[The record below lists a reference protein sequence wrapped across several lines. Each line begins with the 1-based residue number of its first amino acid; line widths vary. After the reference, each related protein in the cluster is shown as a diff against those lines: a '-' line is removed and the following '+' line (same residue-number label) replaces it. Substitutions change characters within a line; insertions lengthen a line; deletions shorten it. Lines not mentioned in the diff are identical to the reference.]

1 MPPAPEL
8 RRWLSSQPPDAVQH
22 LLAFLA
28 VVHGQ
33 PFGYK
38 GEPTGQVRASAAGM
52 RSWVA
57 KAPADLLLHI
67 ADVGR
72 GVADKMARQHGFA
85 KQGLRDADAERL
97 RSALTS
103 LPPSLACLA
112 LHWYPLSDE
121 DTPER
126 GRVLE
131 HWDTL
136 WEAAVT
142 SADWP
147 EPKRGRRASK
157 AETTA
162 PGAASEEARYGDPH
176 STRPEAADRGNVVSG
191 DLAEQLESAAQRLRG
206 EGEALAER
214 LEGLAVDVR
223 RGVGRRDADL
233 SAAVD
238 AWFGLRAATAEL
250 ALGLGGDVQWA
261 VAQTHDDLDRIL
273 ADVRSAKVGE
283 EIAAALVERER
294 LVAMLGAVTYPGV
307 RTALQVEVDAI
318 DARLQELRS
327 LGGAQ
332 LGTRPA
338 DATPPADATR
348 PEESVEPAVTG
359 GAAGGEPPASADAG
373 AVPAAVEVE
382 AQASDAVFDG
392 PGQFTDTLDTP
403 VPEEDREGPEA
414 VRAEPAAGGS
424 ATGPERAPVGAT
436 LTPVGPAAAPRTA
449 DEQGGRPRPAATATA
464 AATVGTNQLP
474 SPSRPLAEP
483 RVVRPIGIPK
493 QASAEAEPKTAKVVE
508 APVAVEPTTD
518 VWTRTGDCPSPVEQM
533 VAEGRLAE
541 AYWLT
546 RAARER
552 QERCQS
558 LAFATSA
565 FGLAPGQQAAIA
577 LQVGVEDKALP
588 TAEDRDGYLIAL
600 AAAVRSGLQAGWA
613 LPIVNDFAQLPG
625 LPEVWNELFRT
636 LALEIRRGV
645 SVQPGDEVRLGQ
657 DDTVDP
663 ADLRDRAEALRARL
677 GTSKTAYQL
686 ASRVLQTLL
695 KDDAE
700 LGHTLNL
707 IVAWSV
713 GGATSEQLRQD
724 LEGTYGEAD
733 AIDRIIKETTRR
745 VSSPNQRKTKIIAT
759 ALDQLRGRIGE
770 VTTLLREAVQVAEM
784 PPRGDNRRLGSEL
797 LVALRAAGKSALLPG
812 PGGEAV
818 RLLLDWIGDGVSR
831 GASRALPG
839 LPGTD
844 ALLVLP
850 RLAWTAA
857 ADGQDTPDL
866 AAPDVLDALLEVLK
880 PADPGK
886 AFGAHL
892 DRGDLHI
899 AARLLDL
906 AGAGRLG
913 ALPAPEVNQPDAWR
927 RRLGD
932 AEAQWRL
939 RAETALRKADDL
951 FAHVRLQNLLTPE
964 QESHLAARLL
974 DLKTSDRSLRF
985 RHLLERVRDVVA
997 LLDERVSEKTDQLRE
1012 QLVDLNLDGADL
1024 ARISALIDRGDVA
1037 TAEELLSFARKGDRI
1052 PEQVAE
1058 TGTELAAFLEGVRH
1072 PESPRASSTGV
1083 DARWWFDHY
1092 ARGRSGQAETDAVTG
1107 ALEAWES
1114 LGRLNERRNSFQKH
1128 VPSVLRMLGLSVK
1141 APVRLVDQDR
1151 KDWQVMTLSVTAEIS
1166 DNVPGYV
1173 SRIGSRAKG
1182 SYRVLIVGTEELGP
1196 DALLRHLPESALGAN
1211 IILYLQPLGISGR
1224 RRLAQAS
1231 HQKPQQA
1238 IVVDPAVFGWIAA
1251 GEARSFRAVQ
1261 RVTLPWAAY
1270 RPYEPFQAGQ
1280 VAAEVFKGRDD
1291 EKRTIMAREGGL
1303 FLYGGRQLGKS
1314 SLLRQ
1319 VAESFR
1325 AGHGGNQ
1332 VAVYTDLRFAEIGL
1346 SRLPQEIWSV
1356 LAQQLKAAGV
1366 LDRSVSEHA
1375 SATAIGDQIQQW
1387 LNESEERRILFL
1399 ADEADAFLNAD
1410 ARPVET
1416 AGAQSTFRTL
1426 TGLMKLMADTERRFK
1441 IVFAGLHQVQRY
1453 NRLTNSI
1460 TGHGGEP
1467 VLVGPLRAKAAIDL
1481 VVEPLAA
1488 AGLFFENPDLV
1499 WSILALTNNQA
1510 NLVQIVCE
1518 GLVEE
1523 MQGRALSTEGGR
1535 PRITNA
1541 DVQKVVAKGGIRD
1554 KIRDRLRLTIDLEDR
1569 YRVLTLILALRSLT
1583 LTDGYARGYTPQEL
1597 QEEAHRVWPDGFP
1610 EQNGVDEVRTDLVE
1624 MEGLGLVLPLPGRSN
1639 SFVMRSPNLV
1649 NMLGT
1654 RDELE
1659 AELRT
1664 SEFTQKYDYN
1674 PRVARRSIGV
1684 DSGRVM
1690 RMSPLTDEQWHDAL
1704 SRRAA
1709 VITASAA
1716 LGADSLAK
1724 AAEQHVGRECQVVS
1738 AAPAELTQTVTRWA
1752 RERSPHLI
1760 FVDLRGVPAAD
1771 VRAAVE
1777 RLAKYASAAEE
1788 EGKEIPR
1795 RRALAVV
1802 DPLTALGPDFPEVS
1816 RAQPQRW
1823 NATSL
1828 RAWPEQPFVSVEE
1841 RRNLIEVTGGWPAF
1855 VERAIAQYLQGAPRE
1870 RLFDA
1875 TRALTDDPDFARSHL
1890 RRVGL
1895 SDRRVEQM
1903 AGWADMFSPEE
1914 HRQGRAH
1921 AVPQDLAVVL
1931 DDDLDEAEALLAD
1944 LEALGVLDDDGEV
1957 LTVDSVTFRALKAV
1971 AGAQGGPV

>member
-1 MPPAPEL
+1 M
-8 RRWLSSQPPDAVQH
+8 
-22 LLAFLA
+22 
-28 VVHGQ
+28 
-33 PFGYK
+33 
-38 GEPTGQVRASAAGM
+38 
-52 RSWVA
+52 
-57 KAPADLLLHI
+57 
-67 ADVGR
+67 
-72 GVADKMARQHGFA
+72 
-85 KQGLRDADAERL
+85 
-97 RSALTS
+97 
-103 LPPSLACLA
+103 
-112 LHWYPLSDE
+112 
-121 DTPER
+121 
-126 GRVLE
+126 
-131 HWDTL
+131 
-136 WEAAVT
+136 
-142 SADWP
+142 
-147 EPKRGRRASK
+147 
-157 AETTA
+157 
-162 PGAASEEARYGDPH
+162 
-176 STRPEAADRGNVVSG
+176 SG
-191 DLAEQLESAAQRLRG
+191 DLAEQLEAAAHRLRR
-206 EGEALAER
+206 EGEALAGR
-214 LEGLAVDVR
+214 LESLAADVR
-223 RGVGRRDADL
+223 RGVGRRDPDL
-233 SAAVD
+233 SVAVD
-238 AWFGLRAATAEL
+238 AWFGRREGTAEL
-250 ALGLGGDVQWA
+250 ALGLGRDVRWA
-261 VAQTHDDLDRIL
+261 AAQTHDDLDRIL
-273 ADVRSAKVGE
+273 ADVRSAKAVE
-283 EIAAALVERER
+283 EIATAEAERER
-294 LVAMLGAVTYPGV
+294 LVAMLATVSYPGV
-307 RTALQVEVDAI
+307 LSALQVEVDAI

-327 LGGAQ
+327 IDGLQ
-332 LGTRPA
+332 LVPRPV
-338 DATPPADATR
+338 DATCSEVPAEPGATDGASG
-348 PEESVEPAVTG
+348 EELPSQAGTG
-359 GAAGGEPPASADAG
+359 D
-373 AVPAAVEVE
+373 VPAAVEGE
-382 AQASDAVFDG
+382 AQSPEEAFEVPAQLV
-392 PGQFTDTLDTP
+392 DTLDAQA
-403 VPEEDREGPEA
+403 PERDRRAPEA
-414 VRAEPAAGGS
+414 VPAEPVVGEGS
-424 ATGPERAPVGAT
+424 IEPEPTPANGIPAPVGS
-436 LTPVGPAAAPRTA
+436 AAASRPA
-449 DEQGGRPRPAATATA
+449 DESNGRTRPAALEI
-464 AATVGTNQLP
+464 NQP
-474 SPSRPLAEP
+474 SILSRKLVEP
-483 RVVRPIGIPK
+483 RAVLPLGLPK
-493 QASAEAEPKTAKVVE
+493 QASVEAGPEAAEAVE
-508 APVAVEPTTD
+508 ASVTVEPTD
-518 VWTRTGDCPSPVEQM
+518 VWTRTGDDSSPVEQM
-533 VAEGRLAE
+533 IGEGRLTE

-552 QERCQS
+552 QERCRS

-565 FGLAPGQQAAIA
+565 FGLAPGQQAAIS
-577 LQVGVEDKALP
+577 LQVSVEDKALP
-588 TAEDRDGYLIAL
+588 SAEDRDGYLISL

-645 SVQPGDEVRLGQ
+645 PVQPGDEVRLGQ

-663 ADLRDRAEALRARL
+663 ADLRDRAVALKARL

-707 IVAWSV
+707 VVAWSV

-724 LEGTYGEAD
+724 LEDTYGEDD

-770 VTTLLREAVQVAEM
+770 VTVLLREAVQVAEL

-797 LVALRAAGKSALLPG
+797 VAALRAARQAARLPG

-818 RLLLDWIGDGVSR
+818 RLLLDWIGTGTSR
-831 GASRALPG
+831 GAPRALSG

-844 ALLVLP
+844 ALLGLP
-850 RLAWTAA
+850 RLTWTVA

-866 AAPDVLDALLEVLK
+866 AAPDALDALLEFLK

-886 AFGAHL
+886 AFAAHI

-899 AARLLDL
+899 AGRLVDL
-906 AGAGRLG
+906 AVAGRLG
-913 ALPAPEVNQPDAWR
+913 AVSALEANQPEVWR

-939 RAETALRKADDL
+939 RVDTAVRQADDL
-951 FAHVRLQNLLTPE
+951 FAQVRLQNLLTPE
-964 QESHLAARLL
+964 QESHLAAQLL

-985 RHLLERVRDVVA
+985 RRLLERVRGVVA
-997 LLDERVSEKTDQLRE
+997 QLDDRMSEKTDQLRE
-1012 QLVDLNLDGADL
+1012 QLVELNLEEADL
-1024 ARISALIDRGDVA
+1024 ARICALIDRGDVA

-1058 TGTELAAFLEGVRH
+1058 TGSELALFLEGVRH
-1072 PESPRASSTGV
+1072 PQSPKASSTGV

-1092 ARGRSGQAETDAVTG
+1092 ARGRSRQAETDAVTV

-1141 APVRLVDQDR
+1141 GPVRLVDQDR
-1151 KDWQVMTLSVTAEIS
+1151 KDWQVMTLSITAEIS

-1182 SYRVLIVGTEELGP
+1182 NYRVLIVGTEELGP

-1314 SLLRQ
+1314 SLLQQ
-1319 VAESFR
+1319 VADSFR
-1325 AGHGGNQ
+1325 TGHGGNQ
-1332 VAVYTDLRFAEIGL
+1332 VAVYTDLRFAEVGL

-1356 LAQQLKAAGV
+1356 LAQQLTDAGV
-1366 LDRSVSEHA
+1366 LDRSGSEHA
-1375 SATAIGDQIQQW
+1375 TATAIGAQVQQW

-1467 VLVGPLRAKAAIDL
+1467 VLVGPLRAKAAINL

-1541 DVQKVVAKGGIRD
+1541 DVQKVVASGGIRD

-1583 LTDGYARGYTPQEL
+1583 DGYARGYTPHEL

-1654 RDELE
+1654 RDELK

-1684 DSGRVM
+1684 DRRRVM

-1704 SRRAA
+1704 SRRTA

-1716 LGADSLAK
+1716 LGAGSLAK
-1724 AAEQHVGRECQVVS
+1724 AVEQHVGRECQVVS
-1738 AAPAELTQTVTRWA
+1738 VAPAELSQAVTRWA
-1752 RERSPHLI
+1752 RERSPHLL
-1760 FVDLRGVPAAD
+1760 FVDLQGVPPAD
-1771 VRAAVE
+1771 VWAAVE
-1777 RLAKYASAAEE
+1777 RLAMYASASEE
-1788 EGKEIPR
+1788 DGKEIPR

-1802 DPLTALGPDFPEVS
+1802 DPLTALGPDFPEVF

-1828 RAWPEQPFVSVEE
+1828 RAWPEQPFVSVQE
-1841 RRNLIEVTGGWPAF
+1841 RRNLIEATGGWPAF
-1855 VERAIAQYLQGAPRE
+1855 VEQAIAQYLQGAPRE

-1875 TRALTDDPDFARSHL
+1875 VRARTDDPDFARSHL
-1890 RRVGL
+1890 QRAGL

-1903 AGWADMFSPEE
+1903 AGWADMFSLEE
-1914 HRQGRAH
+1914 YRQGRAH
-1921 AVPQDLAVVL
+1921 AIPQDLAVVL

-1957 LTVDSVTFRALKAV
+1957 LTVDSVTFRALKTV

>member
-1 MPPAPEL
+1 MSSAPEL
-8 RRWLSSQPPDAVQH
+8 RRWLSQQPPDTLQQ

-28 VVHGQ
+28 VAHGRT
-33 PFGYK
+33 FSYK
-38 GEPTGQVRASAAGM
+38 GESTRQVRASAAGM
-52 RSWVA
+52 RAWVA

-67 ADVGR
+67 AEVGR
-72 GVADKMARQHGFA
+72 EAADQVARQNGFV
-85 KQGLRDADAERL
+85 KQGLRGADAECL
-97 RSALTS
+97 RSALTN

-112 LHWYPLSDE
+112 LHWYPLTDQE
-121 DTPER
+121 APER
-126 GRVLE
+126 GQVLE

-136 WEAAVT
+136 WEAAAT
-142 SADWP
+142 PADWP
-147 EPKRGRRASK
+147 EPRPRRRASRTER
-157 AETTA
+157 ASGTTA
-162 PGAASEEARYGDPH
+162 PEAPDGDQH
-176 STRPEAADRGNVVSG
+176 STRPAAADRENSVSD
-191 DLAEQLESAAQRLRG
+191 DLAEQLEAAARRLRG
-206 EGEALAER
+206 EGEELAGR
-214 LEGLAVDVR
+214 LERLAVDVR
-223 RGVGRRDADL
+223 GGVGRRDAGL
-233 SAAVD
+233 AAAVD
-238 AWFGLRAATAEL
+238 AWFDQRAATAEL
-250 ALGLGGDVQWA
+250 ALGLGGDVRWA
-261 VAQTHDDLDRIL
+261 STQTHDDLDRIL
-273 ADVRSAKVGE
+273 ADVRAAKADE
-283 EIAAALVERER
+283 EIANTEAELEKLAAM
-294 LVAMLGAVTYPGV
+294 VAAMVSYPAVHS
-307 RTALQVEVDAI
+307 ALQAEVEAKS
-318 DARLQELRS
+318 ARLRELRS
-327 LGGAQ
+327 LKGG
-332 LGTRPA
+332 RPVSGPV
-338 DATPPADATR
+338 DTVR
-348 PEESVEPAVTG
+348 PEEPAG
-359 GAAGGEPPASADAG
+359 PAAAGEVTADVTADVTAEATGDGTGDGTGDVVDEELPVPAAEG
-373 AVPAAVEVE
+373 AVPAE
-382 AQASDAVFDG
+382 AEREAPQ
-392 PGQFTDTLDTP
+392 
-403 VPEEDREGPEA
+403 PETAPEA
-414 VRAEPAAGGS
+414 PEQPADIADTVDAPGSEEEAVPAEPAAEERPGR
-424 ATGPERAPVGAT
+424 TGPATAVGVPRQSVET
-436 LTPVGPAAAPRTA
+436 RTA
-449 DEQGGRPRPAATATA
+449 HPTAHLIA
-464 AATVGTNQLP
+464 H
-474 SPSRPLAEP
+474 
-483 RVVRPIGIPK
+483 PK
-493 QASAEAEPKTAKVVE
+493 QPSAEAAPKPAEPVE
-508 APVAVEPTTD
+508 PVDAPVAVEQPAAEPTD
-518 VWTRTGDCPSPVEQM
+518 VWTRTGEAPSPVEQLI
-533 VAEGRLAE
+533 ADGRLAE

-546 RAARER
+546 RAAGDRG
-552 QERCQS
+552 ERCRS

-565 FGLAPGQQAAIA
+565 FGLAPGQQAAIT
-577 LQVGVEDKALP
+577 LQVSVEDRALP

-636 LALEIRRGV
+636 LALEIRKGV
-645 SVQPGDEVRLGQ
+645 PFQPGDEAGLGQ

-663 ADLRDRAEALRARL
+663 ADLRDRAEALKARL

-700 LGHTLNL
+700 LGHSLNL

-713 GGATSEQLRQD
+713 GGATAEQLRQD
-724 LEGTYGEAD
+724 LEDTYGEDD
-733 AIDRIIKETTRR
+733 AIDRIIRETTRR

-770 VTTLLREAVQVAEM
+770 VMTLLREAVQVAEL
-784 PPRGDNRRLGSEL
+784 PPRGDSRRLGSEL
-797 LVALRAAGKSALLPG
+797 VAARRAARQAALLPG

-818 RLLLDWIGDGVSR
+818 RLLLDWIDDGVALGVSR
-831 GASRALPG
+831 APAGP
-839 LPGTD
+839 PGTD
-844 ALLVLP
+844 PLLVLP
-850 RLAWTAA
+850 GLAWTAT

-866 AAPDVLDALLEVLK
+866 AAPDALDALLELLR
-880 PADPGK
+880 PADPAK
-886 AFGAHL
+886 AFAAHL

-899 AARLLDL
+899 AGRLLDL
-906 AGAGRLG
+906 AAGR
-913 ALPAPEVNQPDAWR
+913 PAAATGPEANQLEVWR

-932 AEAQWRL
+932 AEAQWRE
-939 RAETALRKADDL
+939 RTGTALRQADNL
-951 FAHVRLQNLLTPE
+951 FARVRLQNLLTPG
-964 QESHLAARLL
+964 QENELAAQLL
-974 DLKTSDRSLRF
+974 DLKTSERSLRF
-985 RHLLERVRDVVA
+985 RPLLERVRGFVSR
-997 LLDERVSEKTDQLRE
+997 LDDRMLEKTDQLRE
-1012 QLVDLNLDGADL
+1012 QLVDLKLEGADL
-1024 ARISALIDRGDVA
+1024 DRVSALIDRGDVA

-1052 PEQVAE
+1052 PEQVVE
-1058 TGTELAAFLEGVRH
+1058 TGTELAAFLEGVGH
-1072 PESPRASSTGV
+1072 PDSPRAGSTGA

-1092 ARGRSGQAETDAVTG
+1092 ARGRSGQAETDAVTV
-1107 ALEAWES
+1107 ALQAWES

-1141 APVRLVDQDR
+1141 GPVRLVDQDR
-1151 KDWQVMTLSVTAEIS
+1151 KDWQVMTLSITAEIS

-1182 SYRVLIVGTEELGP
+1182 VYRVLIVGTEEVGP
-1196 DALLRHLPESALGAN
+1196 DALMRHLPESALGAN
-1211 IILYLQPLGISGR
+1211 IILYLQPLGIGGR

-1280 VAAEVFKGRDD
+1280 VAAEVFKGRDH
-1291 EKRTIMAREGGL
+1291 EKHTIMAREGGL

-1314 SLLRQ
+1314 SLLQQ
-1319 VAESFR
+1319 VADSFR

-1366 LDRSVSEHA
+1366 LDRRVSEHA
-1375 SATAIGDQIQQW
+1375 NATAIGDLVQQW

-1416 AGAQSTFRTL
+1416 ATAGAQSTFRTL

-1441 IVFAGLHQVQRY
+1441 VVFAGLHQVQRY

-1523 MQGRALSTEGGR
+1523 MQGRALSPEGGR

-1541 DVQKVVAKGGIRD
+1541 DVQKVVENGGIRD

-1569 YRVLTLILALRSLT
+1569 YRVLTLILALRS

-1659 AELRT
+1659 AELHT

-1674 PRVARRSIGV
+1674 PRVARRSIGR
-1684 DSGRVM
+1684 DRDRRQIL
-1690 RMSPLTDEQWHDAL
+1690 RMSPLTDEQWHAVL
-1704 SRRAA
+1704 SRRTGM
-1709 VITASAA
+1709 VTATAA
-1716 LGADSLAK
+1716 LGADFLAK
-1724 AAEQHVGRECQVVS
+1724 AAGQHVGRACQVVPVAS
-1738 AAPAELTQTVTRWA
+1738 AELTQAVTRWA
-1752 RERSPHLI
+1752 RERSPHLL
-1760 FVDLRGVPAAD
+1760 FVDLRGVPVAQ
-1771 VRAAVE
+1771 VRADVE
-1777 RLAKYASAAEE
+1777 RLAKYTSASEE
-1788 EGKEIPR
+1788 DGKEIPR
-1795 RRALAVV
+1795 RRALVVV
-1802 DPLTALGPDFPEVS
+1802 DPLTALHSDFPEVS
-1816 RAQPQRW
+1816 RVQPRRW
-1823 NATSL
+1823 NTTSL
-1828 RAWPEQPFVSVEE
+1828 RAWPELPFVSAPE
-1841 RRNLIEVTGGWPAF
+1841 RRNLIEVTGGWPGF
-1855 VERAIAQYLQGAPRE
+1855 VEWAIAQYLQGAPRE
-1870 RLFDA
+1870 RLFDLV
-1875 TRALTDDPDFARSHL
+1875 RARADDPEFARDHL

-1895 SDRRVEQM
+1895 SDRHVEQL
-1903 AGWADMFSPEE
+1903 AGWADLFSPEE
-1914 HRQGRAH
+1914 HRQGRVH
-1921 AVPQDLAVVL
+1921 AIPQDLAVVL

-1957 LTVDSVTFRALKAV
+1957 LTVDSVTFRALRTV
-1971 AGAQGGPV
+1971 AGAQGGSA

>member
-8 RRWLSSQPPDAVQH
+8 RRWLSSQPPDALQH
-22 LLAFLA
+22 LLAFVA
-28 VVHGQ
+28 VVHGH
-33 PFGYK
+33 PFAYR
-38 GEPTGQVRASAAGM
+38 GEPTRQAGANAAGM

-57 KAPADLLLHI
+57 KAPMDLLLHI
-67 ADVGR
+67 AAVGHE
-72 GVADKMARQHGFA
+72 VADQMARQRGFT
-85 KQGLRDADAERL
+85 KQGLQSVGTECLTAV
-97 RSALTS
+97 LTS

-112 LHWYPLSDE
+112 LHWYPLADE
-121 DTPER
+121 DMPER

-131 HWDTL
+131 HWDAL

-142 SADWP
+142 PADWP
-147 EPKRGRRASK
+147 EPKRRRASR
-157 AETTA
+157 AE
-162 PGAASEEARYGDPH
+162 PPGFGAAAQEDQCGDPH
-176 STRPEAADRGNVVSG
+176 STRSEAADGENLVSD
-191 DLAEQLESAAQRLRG
+191 DLAGQLEAAAHRLRR
-206 EGEALAER
+206 EGEALAGR
-214 LEGLAVDVR
+214 LESLAVDVR
-223 RGVGRRDADL
+223 RGAGNRDAGL

-238 AWFGLRAATAEL
+238 AWYDRRAATAEL
-250 ALGLGGDVQWA
+250 ALGLGADVRWTA
-261 VAQTHDDLDRIL
+261 AQTHDDLDRIL
-273 ADVRSAKVGE
+273 ADVRSAKVVE
-283 EIAAALVERER
+283 EIAAAEAERAD
-294 LVAMLGAVTYPGV
+294 LVAMVATVNYAGV
-307 RTALQVEVDAI
+307 RSALQVEIDAI
-318 DARLQELRS
+318 DTRLRELRS
-327 LGGAQ
+327 VTERQPVPG
-332 LGTRPA
+332 PA
-338 DATPPADATR
+338 DVTR
-348 PEESVEPAVTG
+348 PEESAGPD
-359 GAAGGEPPASADAG
+359 GAAEAAGEELPSPAGAEAEAD
-373 AVPAAVEVE
+373 AVPAAIEREAQPPEVAVE
-382 AQASDAVFDG
+382 ASEQPV
-392 PGQFTDTLDTP
+392 DTLDTP
-403 VPEEDREGPEA
+403 VPEEEFA
-414 VRAEPAAGGS
+414 VQETVPAEPTAGDG
-424 ATGPERAPVGAT
+424 ATGSEPAPAGEAPETVPTEPSVSPRTAAESDSR
-436 LTPVGPAAAPRTA
+436 VGPAT
-449 DEQGGRPRPAATATA
+449 TATVA
-464 AATVGTNQLP
+464 IGEPPVVPEQLVEK
-474 SPSRPLAEP
+474 RAVHPL
-483 RVVRPIGIPK
+483 GIPK
-493 QASAEAEPKTAKVVE
+493 QTSPEAEPKAAEPVA
-508 APVAVEPTTD
+508 APVTVESTAEPTD
-518 VWTRTGDCPSPVEQM
+518 VWTRTGAGPSPVAQLIS
-533 VAEGRLAE
+533 EGRLAE

-546 RAARER
+546 TAARER
-552 QERCQS
+552 RERRQS

-565 FGLAPGQQAAIA
+565 FGLVPGQQAAIA
-577 LQVGVEDKALP
+577 LQIGVEDGALP

-663 ADLRDRAEALRARL
+663 ADLRDRAQALKARL
-677 GTSKTAYQL
+677 GTSKVAYQL

-707 IVAWSV
+707 IVAWSA
-713 GGATSEQLRQD
+713 GGATSEELRQD
-724 LEGTYGEAD
+724 LENTYGEHD
-733 AIDRIIKETTRR
+733 AIDRIIREATRR

-770 VTTLLREAVQVAEM
+770 VMALLREAVQVAEM
-784 PPRGDNRRLGSEL
+784 PPRGDSRRLGSEL
-797 LVALRAAGKSALLPG
+797 VAALRAARQAAPLPG

-818 RLLLDWIGDGVSR
+818 RLLLDWIGTRDSR
-831 GASRALPG
+831 GVSRALPG

-844 ALLVLP
+844 VLLVLP
-850 RLAWTAA
+850 RLAWTVA

-866 AAPDVLDALLEVLK
+866 GAADSLDALLELVR

-886 AFGAHL
+886 AFAAHL

-899 AARLLDL
+899 AGRLLDL
-906 AGAGRLG
+906 AAAGRLG
-913 ALPAPEVNQPDAWR
+913 TVAAPEANQLDAWR

-932 AEAQWRL
+932 AEAHWRE
-939 RAETALRKADDL
+939 RADAALRQADNL
-951 FAHVRLQNLLTPE
+951 FAQVRLQNLLTPE
-964 QESHLAARLL
+964 QESHLAAQLL

-985 RHLLERVRDVVA
+985 RPLLERVRDVVSQ
-997 LLDERVSEKTDQLRE
+997 LKDRMVEKTDQLRE
-1012 QLVDLNLDGADL
+1012 QLVELKLEAADL

-1037 TAEELLSFARKGDRI
+1037 TAEELLTFARKGDRI
-1052 PEQVAE
+1052 PEQVVE

-1072 PESPRASSTGV
+1072 PDSPKAGSTGA

-1092 ARGRSGQAETDAVTG
+1092 ARGRSGQAETDAVTA
-1107 ALEAWES
+1107 ALAAWEA

-1141 APVRLVDQDR
+1141 GPVRLVDQDR
-1151 KDWQVMTLSVTAEIS
+1151 KDWQVMTLSITAEIS

-1173 SRIGSRAKG
+1173 SLIGSRAKG
-1182 SYRVLIVGTEELGP
+1182 VYRVLLVGTEEVGA

-1211 IILYLQPLGISGR
+1211 IILYLQPLGIGGR

-1270 RPYEPFQAGQ
+1270 RPYEPFRAGQ
-1280 VAAEVFKGRDD
+1280 VAAEVFKGRDH

-1314 SLLRQ
+1314 SLLQQ
-1319 VAESFR
+1319 VADSFR
-1325 AGHGGNQ
+1325 SGHGGNQ

-1346 SRLPQEIWSV
+1346 SRLPQEIWGV

-1375 SATAIGDQIQQW
+1375 APTAIGDQVQQW
-1387 LNESEERRILFL
+1387 LNASEERRILFL

-1416 AGAQSTFRTL
+1416 VGAQSTFRTL

-1523 MQGRALSTEGGR
+1523 MQGRSLSAEGGR

-1541 DVQKVVAKGGIRD
+1541 DVQKVVENGGIRD

-1569 YRVLTLILALRSLT
+1569 YRVLTLILALRS

-1654 RDELE
+1654 RDELK

-1684 DSGRVM
+1684 DRKRVM

-1704 SRRAA
+1704 FRRTA
-1709 VITASAA
+1709 VVTATAA
-1716 LGADSLAK
+1716 LGAGSLAR
-1724 AAEQHVGRECQVVS
+1724 AAEQHVGRACQVVPV
-1738 AAPAELTQTVTRWA
+1738 APAELTQTVTKWA
-1752 RERSPHLI
+1752 RERSPHLL
-1760 FVDLRGVPAAD
+1760 FVDLRGVPVAR
-1771 VRAAVE
+1771 VRADVE
-1777 RLAKYASAAEE
+1777 RLAKYASASEE

-1795 RRALAVV
+1795 RRALVVV
-1802 DPLTALGPDFPEVS
+1802 DPLTALRPDFPKVS
-1816 RAQPQRW
+1816 RTQPRRW
-1823 NATSL
+1823 NTTSL
-1828 RAWPEQPFVSVEE
+1828 RAWPEQPFVSVQE
-1841 RRNLIEVTGGWPAF
+1841 RRNLIEVTGGWPGF
-1855 VERAIAQYLQGAPRE
+1855 VERAIAQYLQGTPRE
-1870 RLFDA
+1870 TVFDDL
-1875 TRALTDDPDFARSHL
+1875 RARTDDPEFARDHL

-1895 SDRRVEQM
+1895 SDRRVGQM

-1921 AVPQDLAVVL
+1921 TIPQDLAVVL

-1957 LTVDSVTFRALKAV
+1957 LTVDSVTFRALKTV
-1971 AGAQGGPV
+1971 AGAQGGAV

>member
-8 RRWLSSQPPDAVQH
+8 RRWLSSQPPDALQH
-22 LLAFLA
+22 LLAFIA
-28 VVHGQ
+28 VVHGR

-38 GEPTGQVRASAAGM
+38 GEPTRQARASAAGM

-57 KAPADLLLHI
+57 KAPADLLLRI
-67 ADVGR
+67 AEVGR
-72 GVADKMARQHGFA
+72 EVADRMARQQGFA
-85 KQGLRDADAERL
+85 KQGLRGADAECMRV
-97 RSALTS
+97 ALTS
-103 LPPSLACLA
+103 LPPALACLA
-112 LHWYPLSDE
+112 LHWYPLGDE
-121 DTPER
+121 DVPER
-126 GRVLE
+126 SHVLE
-131 HWDTL
+131 QWDTL
-136 WEAAVT
+136 WKAAAT
-142 SADWP
+142 PADWP
-147 EPKRGRRASK
+147 EPKRPRRASRV
-157 AETTA
+157 
-162 PGAASEEARYGDPH
+162 EARASGTASQEARCDDPH
-176 STRPEAADRGNVVSG
+176 STRSEAADRENSVPD
-191 DLAEQLESAAQRLRG
+191 DLPEQLEAAAHRLRR
-206 EGEALAER
+206 EGEVLAGR
-214 LEGLAVDVR
+214 LESLAVDVR

-233 SAAVD
+233 STAVD
-238 AWFGLRAATAEL
+238 AWFGQRAAMAEL
-250 ALGLGGDVQWA
+250 ALGLGTDVEW
-261 VAQTHDDLDRIL
+261 VATQTHDDLDRIL
-273 ADVRSAKVGE
+273 ADVRSARADE
-283 EIAAALVERER
+283 EIAAAVAERGR
-294 LVAMLGAVTYPGV
+294 LVAMLGEVSYPGV
-307 RTALQVEVDAI
+307 LIALQVEVDAI
-318 DARLQELRS
+318 DARLRELRS
-327 LGGAQ
+327 IGGQ
-332 LGTRPA
+332 RLVPRPV
-338 DATPPADATR
+338 DGTR
-348 PEESVEPAVTG
+348 PEESAESETTG
-359 GAAGGEPPASADAG
+359 GAAGEELPSPAGAG
-373 AVPAAVEVE
+373 AVPAAAEGE
-382 AQASDAVFDG
+382 ARPPVAAFEASE
-392 PGQFTDTLDTP
+392 QLTDTLDPP
-403 VPEEDREGPEA
+403 VSEGEQADPGTA
-414 VRAEPAAGGS
+414 QAQPAAGES
-424 ATGPERAPVGAT
+424 ATEPEPALANAAPA
-436 LTPVGPAAAPRTA
+436 PAGPAAASRTA
-449 DEQGGRPRPAATATA
+449 DEPSGRTRTATTA
-464 AATVGTNQLP
+464 AASGVNQP
-474 SPSRPLAEP
+474 IGASGQSAEARAVHPL
-483 RVVRPIGIPK
+483 GIPK
-493 QASAEAEPKTAKVVE
+493 QVSIEAEPKAAEVVE
-508 APVAVEPTTD
+508 ASAAVEPTD
-518 VWTRTGDCPSPVEQM
+518 VWTRTGDDSSPVERM
-533 VAEGRLAE
+533 IAEGRLAE

-565 FGLAPGQQAAIA
+565 FGLAPGQQAAMT
-577 LQVGVEDKALP
+577 LQISVEDKALP

-645 SVQPGDEVRLGQ
+645 SVQPGDEARLGPE
-657 DDTVDP
+657 DTVDP
-663 ADLRDRAEALRARL
+663 ADLRDRAAALKARL

-707 IVAWSV
+707 IAAWSV
-713 GGATSEQLRQD
+713 GGATSDQLRQD
-724 LEGTYGEAD
+724 LEGTYGEDD

-770 VTTLLREAVQVAEM
+770 VTALLREAVQVAEM
-784 PPRGDNRRLGSEL
+784 PPRGDSRRLGSEL
-797 LVALRAAGKSALLPG
+797 VAAVRAARQAALLPG

-818 RLLLDWIGDGVSR
+818 RLLLDWIGSEGSR
-831 GASRALPG
+831 GVPRALPG

-850 RLAWTAA
+850 RLAWTTA
-857 ADGQDTPDL
+857 ADGQDVPDL
-866 AAPDVLDALLEVLK
+866 AAPDALDALLELLN
-880 PADPGK
+880 PLDPGK
-886 AFGAHL
+886 AFTAHL

-899 AARLLDL
+899 AGRLVDL
-906 AGAGRLG
+906 AAAGRPG
-913 ALPAPEVNQPDAWR
+913 AVSAVEANQLDVWR

-939 RAETALRKADDL
+939 KADSTLRQADDL
-951 FAHVRLQNLLTPE
+951 FAQVRLQNLLTPE

-974 DLKTSDRSLRF
+974 DLKTAERSLQF
-985 RHLLERVRDVVA
+985 RRLLERVQGVVA
-997 LLDERVSEKTDQLRE
+997 QLHDRMSEKTDQLRE
-1012 QLVDLNLDGADL
+1012 QLVDLNLDEADL
-1024 ARISALIDRGDVA
+1024 ARIGALIDRGDVA

-1058 TGTELAAFLEGVRH
+1058 TGIELAAFLEGVRH
-1072 PESPRASSTGV
+1072 PESPRAGSAGV
-1083 DARWWFDHY
+1083 GARWWFDHY
-1092 ARGRSGQAETDAVTG
+1092 ARGRSGEAETDAVTV
-1107 ALEAWES
+1107 ALEAWEA
-1114 LGRLNERRNSFQKH
+1114 LGRLSERRNSFQKH

-1141 APVRLVDQDR
+1141 GPVRLVDQDR
-1151 KDWQVMTLSVTAEIS
+1151 KDWQVMTLSITADIS

-1173 SRIGSRAKG
+1173 SRIGSRARG

-1251 GEARSFRAVQ
+1251 GEVRSFRAVQ

-1291 EKRTIMAREGGL
+1291 EKSTIMAREGGL

-1319 VAESFR
+1319 VADSFGS
-1325 AGHGGNQ
+1325 GHGGNQ

-1356 LAQQLKAAGV
+1356 LAQQLQDAGV

-1375 SATAIGDQIQQW
+1375 TATAVGDGVQQW
-1387 LNESEERRILFL
+1387 LSESEERRILFL

-1467 VLVGPLRAKAAIDL
+1467 ILVGPLRAKAAIDL
-1481 VVEPLAA
+1481 VIEPLAA
-1488 AGLFFENPDLV
+1488 VGLFFENPDLV

-1523 MQGRALSTEGGR
+1523 MQGRSLSAEGGR

-1541 DVQKVVAKGGIRD
+1541 DVQKVVASGGIRD

-1583 LTDGYARGYTPQEL
+1583 DGYARGYTPQEL

-1610 EQNGVDEVRTDLVE
+1610 EQNGVDGVRTDLVE

-1654 RDELE
+1654 RDELK

-1664 SEFTQKYDYN
+1664 SEFTQNYDYN
-1674 PRVARRSIGV
+1674 PRVARRSIVV
-1684 DSGRVM
+1684 DRRRIM
-1690 RMSPLTDEQWHDAL
+1690 RMSPLTDEQWHEAL
-1704 SRRAA
+1704 SWRTA

-1724 AAEQHVGRECQVVS
+1724 AAEQHVGRECQVVPV
-1738 AAPAELTQTVTRWA
+1738 APAELPQTVTRRA
-1752 RERSPHLI
+1752 RESSPHLL

-1771 VRAAVE
+1771 LRAAVD
-1777 RLAKYASAAEE
+1777 RLATYSSTPEE
-1788 EGKEIPR
+1788 DGKEIPR
-1795 RRALAVV
+1795 RRAMAVV
-1802 DPLTALGPDFPEVS
+1802 DPLTALGPDFPEVF
-1816 RAQPQRW
+1816 RTQPQRW

-1828 RAWPEQPFVSVEE
+1828 RAWPEQPFVSVQE

-1855 VERAIAQYLQGAPRE
+1855 VEYAIAQYLQGAPRE
-1870 RLFDA
+1870 KLLDMV
-1875 TRALTDDPDFARSHL
+1875 RARTDDLDFARNHL
-1890 RRVGL
+1890 QRAGL

-1903 AGWADMFSPEE
+1903 AGWADMFSLEE

-1921 AVPQDLAVVL
+1921 AIPHDLAVVL

-1944 LEALGVLDDDGEV
+1944 LEALGILDDDGEV
-1957 LTVDSVTFRALKAV
+1957 LTVDSVTFRALKTV
-1971 AGAQGGPV
+1971 ASAQGGAA

>member
-1 MPPAPEL
+1 MSSAPEL
-8 RRWLSSQPPDAVQH
+8 RRWLSSQPPDALQH

-28 VVHGQ
+28 VVHGH
-33 PFGYK
+33 PFAYK
-38 GEPTGQVRASAAGM
+38 GEPTRQARASAAGM

-57 KAPADLLLHI
+57 RAPSDMLLRI
-67 ADVGR
+67 AEVGHE
-72 GVADKMARQHGFA
+72 VADRMARQHGSA
-85 KQGLRDADAERL
+85 KQGLQGADTECL
-97 RSALTS
+97 RGALTT

-112 LHWYPLSDE
+112 LHWYPLAGE
-121 DTPER
+121 DAPER

-131 HWDTL
+131 HWDSL
-136 WEAAVT
+136 WEAAAT

-147 EPKRGRRASK
+147 EPKRRLRGSRAE
-157 AETTA
+157 APALGTA
-162 PGAASEEARYGDPH
+162 SQEAPYGDQH
-176 STRPEAADRGNVVSG
+176 STRPDAADGGNAVSD
-191 DLAEQLESAAQRLRG
+191 DLAEQLEAAAHRLRG
-206 EGEALAER
+206 EGEVLAGR
-214 LEGLAVDVR
+214 LEGLAADVR
-223 RGVGRRDADL
+223 RGAGRRDADL
-233 SAAVD
+233 AAAVD
-238 AWFGLRAATAEL
+238 AWFGRRTATAEL
-250 ALGLGGDVQWA
+250 ALGLGGGVRWEP
-261 VAQTHDDLDRIL
+261 AQTHDDLDRIL
-273 ADVRSAKVGE
+273 AEVRSARVDE
-283 EIAAALVERER
+283 EIARVEAEREE
-294 LVAMLGAVTYPGV
+294 LVAMAAAAVSYPAV
-307 RTALQVEVDAI
+307 RSALQVEVDAKN
-318 DARLQELRS
+318 ARIGELRA
-327 LGGAQ
+327 LKERQPGRGP
-332 LGTRPA
+332 L
-338 DATPPADATR
+338 DAAR
-348 PEESVEPAVTG
+348 PEERPRPVAAEAPRPVAEREVPPPEATVESPVPPVEDAPCAPVSEGAEPSEPSESSERACAAPEAGPAEPAVVDGTTG
-359 GAAGGEPPASADAG
+359 LEPGPAGAAGAPAEAGRPPAAPEPVARPLHRPGVPKQTSAAS
-373 AVPAAVEVE
+373 AAASAAEAVE
-382 AQASDAVFDG
+382 A
-392 PGQFTDTLDTP
+392 
-403 VPEEDREGPEA
+403 
-414 VRAEPAAGGS
+414 
-424 ATGPERAPVGAT
+424 
-436 LTPVGPAAAPRTA
+436 
-449 DEQGGRPRPAATATA
+449 
-464 AATVGTNQLP
+464 
-474 SPSRPLAEP
+474 
-483 RVVRPIGIPK
+483 
-493 QASAEAEPKTAKVVE
+493 VE
-508 APVAVEPTTD
+508 APVAVEPTD
-518 VWTRTGDCPSPVEQM
+518 VWTRTGATASPVEQLI
-533 VAEGRLAE
+533 AGGRLTE

-546 RAARER
+546 RAARDR
-552 QERCQS
+552 RERCRS
-558 LAFATSA
+558 LAFASSA
-565 FGLAPGQQAAIA
+565 FGLAPGQQAAIS
-577 LQVGVEDKALP
+577 LQVGVEDRALP
-588 TAEDRDGYLIAL
+588 AADDRDGYLIAL

-636 LALEIRRGV
+636 LALEIRKGV
-645 SVQPGDEVRLGQ
+645 PFQPGDEARLGP

-663 ADLRDRAEALRARL
+663 ADLRDRAEALKARL

-686 ASRVLQTLL
+686 ASRVLQTML

-700 LGHTLNL
+700 LGHSLNL
-707 IVAWSV
+707 IVAWST
-713 GGATSEQLRQD
+713 GLATAEQLRQD
-724 LEGTYGEAD
+724 LEDTYGEDD
-733 AIDRIIKETTRR
+733 AIDRIIRETTRR

-770 VTTLLREAVQVAEM
+770 VMTLLREAVQVAEM
-784 PPRGDNRRLGSEL
+784 PPRGDSRRLGSEL
-797 LVALRAAGKSALLPG
+797 LAARRAARQEALLPG

-818 RLLLDWIGDGVSR
+818 RLLLDWIDDGAAPGVSR
-831 GASRALPG
+831 VPAGP
-839 LPGTD
+839 PGTD
-844 ALLVLP
+844 PLLVLP
-850 RLAWTAA
+850 RLAWTAT
-857 ADGQDTPDL
+857 ADGQDVPDL
-866 AAPDVLDALLEVLK
+866 DAPDALDALLEVLQ
-880 PADPGK
+880 PADPGT
-886 AFGAHL
+886 AFAAHL

-899 AARLLDL
+899 AGRLLDL
-906 AGAGRLG
+906 VATGRPG
-913 ALPAPEVNQPDAWR
+913 SAPAPEANQLDAWR
-927 RRLGD
+927 RRLAD
-932 AEAQWRL
+932 AEAHWREK
-939 RAETALRKADDL
+939 AGTALNRADIL
-951 FAHVRLQNLLTPE
+951 FAQVRLQNLLTPE
-964 QESHLAARLL
+964 QESELAAQLL
-974 DLKTSDRSLRF
+974 DLKTSDRGLRF
-985 RHLLERVRDVVA
+985 RPLLEQVRGVVA
-997 LLDERVSEKTDQLRE
+997 QLNARMLEKTDQLRA
-1012 QLVDLNLDGADL
+1012 QLVELKLEGADL
-1024 ARISALIDRGDVA
+1024 VRVSALIDGGDVA
-1037 TAEELLSFARKGDRI
+1037 TAEELLSFARKGERI
-1052 PEQVAE
+1052 PEQVVE

-1072 PESPRASSTGV
+1072 PDSPRAGSTGA

-1092 ARGRSGQAETDAVTG
+1092 ARGRSGQAETDAVTV
-1107 ALEAWES
+1107 ALAAWES

-1141 APVRLVDQDR
+1141 GPVRLVDQDR
-1151 KDWQVMTLSVTAEIS
+1151 KDWQVMTLSITAEIS

-1182 SYRVLIVGTEELGP
+1182 VYRVLIVGTEEVGP

-1211 IILYLQPLGISGR
+1211 IILYLQPLGIAGR

-1314 SLLRQ
+1314 SLLQQ
-1319 VAESFR
+1319 VADSFR
-1325 AGHGGNQ
+1325 TGHGGNQ

-1375 SATAIGDQIQQW
+1375 SATAIGDQVQQW

-1488 AGLFFENPDLV
+1488 TGLFFENPDLV

-1523 MQGRALSTEGGR
+1523 MQGRALSPEGGR

-1541 DVQKVVAKGGIRD
+1541 DVQKVVENGGIRD

-1583 LTDGYARGYTPQEL
+1583 DGYARGYTPQEL
-1597 QEEAHRVWPDGFP
+1597 QEEAHRIWPDGFP

-1654 RDELE
+1654 RDELK

-1684 DSGRVM
+1684 DRERVM

-1704 SRRAA
+1704 SRRTA
-1709 VITASAA
+1709 VITATAA
-1716 LGADSLAK
+1716 LGADLLAK
-1724 AAEQHVGRECQVVS
+1724 AAEQHVGRARQVVPV
-1738 AAPAELTQTVTRWA
+1738 APAELTQTVTRWA
-1752 RERSPHLI
+1752 RERSPHLLLA
-1760 FVDLRGVPAAD
+1760 DLRGVPAEQ
-1771 VRAAVE
+1771 VRADVE
-1777 RLAKYASAAEE
+1777 RLAKYTSASEE

-1795 RRALAVV
+1795 RRALVVV
-1802 DPLTALGPDFPEVS
+1802 DPLTALRPDFPAVF

-1823 NATSL
+1823 NTTSL
-1828 RAWPEQPFVSVEE
+1828 RAWPEQPFVSVQE
-1841 RRNLIEVTGGWPAF
+1841 RRNLIEATGGWPGF

-1870 RLFDA
+1870 RLFA
-1875 TRALTDDPDFARSHL
+1875 VLRSRTDDPEFARAHL

-1957 LTVDSVTFRALKAV
+1957 LTVDSVTFLALRTV
-1971 AGAQGGPV
+1971 AGAQGRAV

>member
-8 RRWLSSQPPDAVQH
+8 RRWLSSQPPDALQR
-22 LLAFLA
+22 LLAFITVA
-28 VVHGQ
+28 HGR
-33 PFGYK
+33 PFVYK
-38 GEPTGQVRASAAGM
+38 GEPTRQARASAAGM

-67 ADVGR
+67 AEVGR
-72 GVADKMARQHGFA
+72 EVADQMVRQQGLA
-85 KQGLRDADAERL
+85 QGLRGIDTERL
-97 RSALTS
+97 RAALTN
-103 LPPSLACLA
+103 LPPALACLA
-112 LHWYPLSDE
+112 LHSYPLGDE
-121 DTPER
+121 GTPGR
-126 GRVLE
+126 GHVLE

-136 WEAAVT
+136 WEAAAT
-142 SADWP
+142 PADWP
-147 EPKRGRRASK
+147 EPKRPRRASR
-157 AETTA
+157 A
-162 PGAASEEARYGDPH
+162 EARASGATSREARCGDPH
-176 STRPEAADRGNVVSG
+176 STRSEAADGENSVSD
-191 DLAEQLESAAQRLRG
+191 DLPEKLEAAAHRLRG
-206 EGEALAER
+206 QGELLAGR
-214 LEGLAVDVR
+214 LEDLAVDVR

-238 AWFGLRAATAEL
+238 AWFGQRAAVAEL
-250 ALGLGGDVQWA
+250 VLGLGADAEWA
-261 VAQTHDDLDRIL
+261 TEQTHDDLDRIL
-273 ADVRSAKVGE
+273 VDVRSARIGE
-283 EIAAALVERER
+283 EITAATAERER
-294 LVAMLGAVTYPGV
+294 LVAMLGQVSYPGV
-307 RTALQVEVDAI
+307 LTALQVEVDAI
-318 DARLQELRS
+318 DARLQELQALDGRQS
-327 LGGAQ
+327 V
-332 LGTRPA
+332 PHPV
-338 DATPPADATR
+338 DAAR
-348 PEESVEPAVTG
+348 PEEPAEPDTTG
-359 GAAGGEPPASADAG
+359 RAAGEELPSPAGVD
-373 AVPAAVEVE
+373 AVPVAAEGDTQRVEGAFE
-382 AQASDAVFDG
+382 TSEQL
-392 PGQFTDTLDTP
+392 TDTLDSLLF
-403 VPEEDREGPEA
+403 EAQQADREAAQVEPEA
-414 VRAEPAAGGS
+414 GDR
-424 ATGPERAPVGAT
+424 ATGPAPTLAHTATGPTEPAWPVEPNGGTSPVTTAVAAPATSGGDQPAVVAAT
-436 LTPVGPAAAPRTA
+436 LTESRTVH
-449 DEQGGRPRPAATATA
+449 PP
-464 AATVGTNQLP
+464 
-474 SPSRPLAEP
+474 
-483 RVVRPIGIPK
+483 GIPK
-493 QASAEAEPKTAKVVE
+493 QASVE
-508 APVAVEPTTD
+508 AGPKPTVAAEEPASVEPTD
-518 VWTRTGDCPSPVEQM
+518 VWTRTGATSSPVERM
-533 VAEGRLAE
+533 IAEGRLAE

-546 RAARER
+546 LAARER
-552 QERCQS
+552 PERCES

-565 FGLAPGQQAAIA
+565 FGLAPGQQAAMT
-577 LQVGVEDKALP
+577 LQIGVEDKALP

-613 LPIVNDFAQLPG
+613 LPIVNDFVQLPG

-645 SVQPGDEVRLGQ
+645 SVQSGDEVRLGQ

-663 ADLRDRAEALRARL
+663 ADLRDRAAALKARL

-700 LGHTLNL
+700 LGRTLNL
-707 IVAWSV
+707 IAAWSA
-713 GGATSEQLRQD
+713 GGATAEQLRQD
-724 LEGTYGEAD
+724 LEGTYGEDD

-759 ALDQLRGRIGE
+759 ALDQLRVRIGE
-770 VTTLLREAVQVAEM
+770 VTALLREAVQVAEM
-784 PPRGDNRRLGSEL
+784 PPRGDSRRLGSEL
-797 LVALRAAGKSALLPG
+797 VAALRAAREATLFPG

-818 RLLLDWIGDGVSR
+818 RLLLDWIGTGVS
-831 GASRALPG
+831 GGVSRALPS

-850 RLAWTAA
+850 RLAWTTG
-857 ADGQDTPDL
+857 ADGQDAPDL
-866 AAPDVLDALLEVLK
+866 TAPDALDAVLEFLE
-880 PADPGK
+880 PADPGQ
-886 AFGAHL
+886 AFAAHL
-892 DRGDLHI
+892 DRGNLHI
-899 AARLLDL
+899 AVRLVDL
-906 AGAGRLG
+906 AAAGRLG
-913 ALPAPEVNQPDAWR
+913 VLPALEANQLDAWR

-932 AEAQWRL
+932 AEVQWRL
-939 RAETALRKADDL
+939 RVDGALRRADDL
-951 FAHVRLQNLLTPE
+951 FARVRLQNLITPE
-964 QESHLAARLL
+964 QESQLAAQLL

-985 RHLLERVRDVVA
+985 RRLLEQVQEVVA
-997 LLDERVSEKTDQLRE
+997 RLEERMLEKTDQLRE
-1012 QLVDLNLDGADL
+1012 QLVELNLEEADL

-1072 PESPRASSTGV
+1072 PDAPKASSTGV
-1083 DARWWFDHY
+1083 DARWWFGHY
-1092 ARGRSGQAETDAVTG
+1092 ARGRSGQAETDAVTV

-1141 APVRLVDQDR
+1141 GPVRLVDQDR
-1151 KDWQVMTLSVTAEIS
+1151 KDWQVMTLSITAEIS

-1182 SYRVLIVGTEELGP
+1182 VYRVVIVGTEELGP

-1211 IILYLQPLGISGR
+1211 IILYLQPLGIGGR

-1238 IVVDPAVFGWIAA
+1238 IVVDPAVLGWIAA

-1261 RVTLPWAAY
+1261 RVTLPWASY

-1291 EKRTIMAREGGL
+1291 EKSTIMAREGGL

-1314 SLLRQ
+1314 SLLQQ
-1319 VAESFR
+1319 VADSFR

-1356 LAQQLKAAGV
+1356 LAQQLKDAGV
-1366 LDRSVSEHA
+1366 LHRGVSEHA
-1375 SATAIGDQIQQW
+1375 TPTAIAEQVQQW
-1387 LNESEERRILFL
+1387 LDESEERRILFL

-1488 AGLFFENPDLV
+1488 VGLFFENPDLV

-1523 MQGRALSTEGGR
+1523 MQGRSLSAEGGR
-1535 PRITNA
+1535 PQITNA
-1541 DVQKVVAKGGIRD
+1541 DVQKVVESGGIRD

-1583 LTDGYARGYTPQEL
+1583 EGYARGYTPQEL

-1610 EQNGVDEVRTDLVE
+1610 EQNGVDEVRTDLME

-1674 PRVARRSIGV
+1674 PRVARRSI
-1684 DSGRVM
+1684 DDDGRIM
-1690 RMSPLTDEQWHDAL
+1690 RMSPLTDEQWHEVL
-1704 SRRAA
+1704 SRRTA

-1716 LGADSLAK
+1716 LGADFLGK
-1724 AAEQHVGRECQVVS
+1724 AAEQYVGRECQVVS
-1738 AAPAELTQTVTRWA
+1738 VAPAELRQAVTKWA
-1752 RERSPHLI
+1752 RERSPHLL

-1771 VRAAVE
+1771 VRAVVE
-1777 RLAKYASAAEE
+1777 RLTKYASASEE
-1788 EGKEIPR
+1788 DGKEIPR

-1802 DPLTALGPDFPEVS
+1802 DPLTALGPDFPDVF
-1816 RAQPQRW
+1816 RAQPRRW

-1828 RAWPEQPFVSVEE
+1828 RAWPEQPFVSVQE

-1855 VERAIAQYLQGAPRE
+1855 VEQAIAQYLQGAPRE

-1875 TRALTDDPDFARSHL
+1875 MRNRTDEADFARKHL
-1890 RRVGL
+1890 QRVGL

-1903 AGWADMFSPEE
+1903 AGWADMFSVEE

-1957 LTVDSVTFRALKAV
+1957 LTVDSVTFRALRTV
-1971 AGAQGGPV
+1971 ARVQGGAV